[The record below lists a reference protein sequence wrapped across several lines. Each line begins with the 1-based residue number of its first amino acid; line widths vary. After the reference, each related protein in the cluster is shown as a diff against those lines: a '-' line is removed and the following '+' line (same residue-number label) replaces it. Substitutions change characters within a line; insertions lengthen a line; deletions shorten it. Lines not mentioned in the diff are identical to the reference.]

1 MKLKAEDTNRD
12 LEYSRPFDVHTWSKH
27 PHVNLFVNK
36 IHDEYDL
43 AESNIG
49 KHNLKKVLID
59 LYLCWANDPEQCIGF
74 HRNNNQY
81 STGKRLNKL
90 KLGRKTPDII
100 DKLSELGLVDT
111 VDGFYRYQRYSTGTS
126 RSRISRMWPTL
137 ELIEHFKEADLNQF
151 YFTDGLYSAI
161 SIPERLSNAVAAAP
175 EFRDIEDGECIILK
189 DKNPD
194 PKSSVKQVPIDY
206 KDNRNT
212 KRMRKELTA
221 YNALLVRSHIDLGS
235 LDGPYVE
242 VRHESRFRDNE
253 KERQRNKDFGRQEQS
268 DKLNDQY
275 GLAREILSDKWSASK
290 LVKRIPV
297 SQTIKFTTRQ
307 FANASWKQGGRFYGG
322 WWQRIPSE
330 HRPDIRIDNI
340 PTTEIDYSGH
350 HVVLLYA
357 AVAHINYWSEIGG
370 DVYDIPKADFFPGKL
385 DLKGKA
391 KKAANRQCLK
401 YLVLMLINAKN
412 EEDAF
417 DGFRQRIREQHP
429 DWWQETTDG
438 HGISW
443 DNVSLNAITHLI
455 REKHEPIAKH
465 FGSGAGVKLQYID
478 SEITTRILNF
488 FTERGVVVLPV
499 HDSYVV
505 QEEWGETLR
514 YVMEEEWRNQ
524 LKKLITKTTVFDP
537 IFNDHDD
544 VSPKLK
550 QIGYYDELFDPEEEG
565 GGEAHKAIRRK
576 KDNAKLSKRYREH
589 WKKWQEFSALQGWT

>member
-1 MKLKAEDTNRD
+1 VKLKAEDTNRD

-27 PHVNLFVNK
+27 PHVNFFVNK
-36 IHDEYDL
+36 IHDQYDL

-111 VDGFYRYQRYSTGTS
+111 VDGFYNRYQSLGYVTS

-161 SIPERLSNAVAAAP
+161 RIPERLSNAGATAP

-242 VRHESRFRDNE
+242 VRHESRFRDNK
-253 KERQRNKDFGRQEQS
+253 KERQRDRELGRKE
-268 DKLNDQY
+268 
-275 GLAREILSDKWSASK
+275 SDKWSASK

-297 SQTIKFTTRQ
+297 NQTIKFTTRQ
-307 FANASWKQGGRFYGG
+307 FANASW
-322 WWQRIPSE
+322 
-330 HRPDIRIDNI
+330 
-340 PTTEIDYSGH
+340 
-350 HVVLLYA
+350 
-357 AVAHINYWSEIGG
+357 
-370 DVYDIPKADFFPGKL
+370 
-385 DLKGKA
+385 
-391 KKAANRQCLK
+391 
-401 YLVLMLINAKN
+401 
-412 EEDAF
+412 
-417 DGFRQRIREQHP
+417 
-429 DWWQETTDG
+429 
-438 HGISW
+438 
-443 DNVSLNAITHLI
+443 
-455 REKHEPIAKH
+455 
-465 FGSGAGVKLQYID
+465 
-478 SEITTRILNF
+478 
-488 FTERGVVVLPV
+488 
-499 HDSYVV
+499 
-505 QEEWGETLR
+505 
-514 YVMEEEWRNQ
+514 
-524 LKKLITKTTVFDP
+524 
-537 IFNDHDD
+537 
-544 VSPKLK
+544 
-550 QIGYYDELFDPEEEG
+550 
-565 GGEAHKAIRRK
+565 
-576 KDNAKLSKRYREH
+576 
-589 WKKWQEFSALQGWT
+589 

>member
-1 MKLKAEDTNRD
+1 MKLKAKDTNRD

-36 IHDEYDL
+36 IHDVYGL

-81 STGKRLNKL
+81 SRGKRLNKL
-90 KLGRKTPDII
+90 KLGRKILTVI

-111 VDGFYRYQRYSTGTS
+111 VDGFYRYDRNGVGTS

-137 ELIEHFKEADLNQF
+137 ELIGHFKEADLNQF

-161 SIPERLSNAVAAAP
+161 SIPERLSDAVAAAP
-175 EFRDIEDGECIILK
+175 EFRDIEDRECIILK
-189 DKNPD
+189 EKNPD
-194 PKSSVKQVPIDY
+194 SKSSVKQLPIDY
-206 KDNRNT
+206 KDNLNT
-212 KRMRKELTA
+212 KRMREELTA
-221 YNALLVRSHIDLGS
+221 YNELLVRSHIDLGT

-242 VRHESRFRDNE
+242 VLHQSRVRDNE
-253 KERQRNKDFGRQEQS
+253 RQQRFHGT
-268 DKLNDQY
+268 
-275 GLAREILSDKWSASK
+275 DKWSQSQ
-290 LVKRIPV
+290 LFKRISV
-297 SQTIKFTTRQ
+297 NQSIKFTTRQ
-307 FANASWKQGGRFYGG
+307 FANSSWKQGGRFYGG
-322 WWQRIPSE
+322 WWQLVPSE
-330 HRPDIRIDNI
+330 HRPDIRIDNTATI
-340 PTTEIDYSGH
+340 EVDFSGH

-370 DVYDIPKADFFPGKL
+370 DVYDIPKADFFSLKH
-385 DLKGKA
+385 DFKGKA

-438 HGISW
+438 RGISW
-443 DNVSLNAITHLI
+443 LNDDLYEITDLI
-455 REKHEPIAKH
+455 REKHAPIAKH
-465 FGSGAGVKLQYID
+465 FGSDAGVKLQYID
-478 SEITTRILNF
+478 SEITTRILDF
-488 FTERGVVVLPV
+488 FTDLGVVVLPV

-524 LKKLITKTTVFDP
+524 LAKLITKTTVFDP

-544 VSPKLK
+544 VRPKLK

-576 KDNAKLSKRYREH
+576 KDTAKLSKRYREH
-589 WKKWQEFSALQGWT
+589 WKQWQKFSAQQGWT

>member
-1 MKLKAEDTNRD
+1 MRKRLSFLKLKAHDTNRD

-27 PHVNLFVNK
+27 PHVNLFVSK
-36 IHDEYDL
+36 IHDEYGL

-81 STGKRLNKL
+81 SPGKRPNKL
-90 KLGRKTPDII
+90 KLGRKIPDII
-100 DKLSELGLVDT
+100 DKLSELGLVDD
-111 VDGFYRYQRYSTGTS
+111 VDGFYKYNRGFGED
-126 RSRISRMWPTL
+126 SRISRMWPTL
-137 ELIEHFKEADLNQF
+137 KLIEHFREADLNKF

-194 PKSSVKQVPIDY
+194 STSSVKQVPIDY
-206 KDNRNT
+206 RDSRNT

-221 YNALLVRSHIDLGS
+221 YNELLVRSHIDLGS
-235 LDGPYVE
+235 LKGPYVE
-242 VRHESRFRDNE
+242 VRHQSRIRANR
-253 KERQRNKDFGRQEQS
+253 KSQ
-268 DKLNDQY
+268 KLD
-275 GLAREILSDKWSASK
+275 GKDKWTPSK
-290 LVKRIPV
+290 LFKRIPV
-297 SQTIKFTTRQ
+297 NQSIKFTTRQ

-330 HRPDIRIDNI
+330 NRPDIRINNT
-340 PTTEIDYSGH
+340 PTIEVDYSGH
-350 HVVLLYA
+350 HPVLLYA

-370 DVYDIPKADFFPGKL
+370 DVYDIPKADFFRSNL

-391 KKAANRQCLK
+391 RKAANRQCLK
-401 YLVLMLINAKN
+401 YLVLMLINAKS

-417 DGFRQRIREQHP
+417 DGFRQRIREQHL

-438 HGISW
+438 RGINW
-443 DNVSLNAITHLI
+443 LNDDLYEITDLI
-455 REKHEPIAKH
+455 KEKHAPIAKH
-465 FGSGAGVKLQYID
+465 FGTNAGVKLQYID
-478 SEITTRILNF
+478 SEITARILNF

-524 LKKLITKTTVFDP
+524 LAKLITKTTVFDP
-537 IFNDHDD
+537 IFNEHDD
-544 VSPKLK
+544 VRPKLK

-576 KDNAKLSKRYREH
+576 RDTAKLSRRYRAD
-589 WKKWQEFSALQGWT
+589 WKQWQEFSAQQGWVD

>member
-1 MKLKAEDTNRD
+1 
-12 LEYSRPFDVHTWSKH
+12 
-27 PHVNLFVNK
+27 
-36 IHDEYDL
+36 
-43 AESNIG
+43 
-49 KHNLKKVLID
+49 
-59 LYLCWANDPEQCIGF
+59 
-74 HRNNNQY
+74 
-81 STGKRLNKL
+81 NKL

-111 VDGFYRYQRYSTGTS
+111 VDGFYNRYQSLGYVTS

-161 SIPERLSNAVAAAP
+161 RIPERLSNAGATAP

-212 KRMRKELTA
+212 KRMRMELTA

-242 VRHESRFRDNE
+242 VRHESRFRDNK
-253 KERQRNKDFGRQEQS
+253 KERQRDRELGRKE
-268 DKLNDQY
+268 
-275 GLAREILSDKWSASK
+275 SDKWSASK

-297 SQTIKFTTRQ
+297 NQTIKFTTRQ

-412 EEDAF
+412 EDDAF

-455 REKHEPIAKH
+455 REKHEPIAKY
-465 FGSGAGVKLQYID
+465 FGSGVGVKLQYID

-524 LKKLITKTTVFDP
+524 LKKSITKTTVFDP

-565 GGEAHKAIRRK
+565 GG
-576 KDNAKLSKRYREH
+576 
-589 WKKWQEFSALQGWT
+589 